1 MEDSHHFEYMARA
14 IQIAKQGQYITHPNP
29 YVGCLL
35 VKNDYVIAEGFTQR
49 AGHDHAEVDAIKKAG
64 DSVKGATAYVTLE
77 PCSYTGRTPPCTSA
91 LIKAGVS
98 KVIIA
103 MQDPNPK
110 VAGSGIK
117 LLEEAGIEVVSGIL
131 ESQAR
136 AINLGFIKRM
146 EKRLPFVRV
155 KMATSLDGKTALA
168 SGESKWITS
177 EASRQDV
184 QFWRAKSSAILTGI
198 GTVLADDPSLTVRL
212 DAQTLEVD
220 GNVRQPKR
228 VILDSKLRCPTNAKL
243 LGLPGKTLIYTQSAS
258 TEKIEAL
265 EMAGAEIIVIP
276 NESIAKN
283 LSLKAVMLDLAKREI
298 NEIHTEA
305 GAELCGS
312 LIQEGLADELLLY
325 MAPHLLGS
333 DGLGAFHLPMIKSMQ
348 DRIDLKIKDIRAIGD
363 DWRIIA
369 SLTQKQV

>member
-1 MEDSHHFEYMARA
+1 MEDSQHFEFMAQA
-14 IQIAKQGQYITHPNP
+14 IQIAKRGQCITHPNP

-35 VKNDYVIAEGFTQR
+35 VKEGLVIAEGFTQR
-49 AGHDHAEVDAIKKAG
+49 AGHDHAEVNALKKAG
-64 DSVKGATAYVTLE
+64 ESAKGVTAYVTLE

-98 KVIIA
+98 KVVIA

-110 VAGSGIK
+110 VAGSGIA
-117 LLEEAGIEVVSGIL
+117 LLEAAGIEVLSGVL

-136 AINLGFIKRM
+136 EINLGFIKRM
-146 EKRLPFVRV
+146 ENKLPFVRV
-155 KMATSLDGKTALA
+155 KMATSLDGRTALA

-177 EASRQDV
+177 EAARHDV
-184 QFWRAKSSAILTGI
+184 QFWRAKSAAILTGI

-212 DAQTLEVD
+212 DAETLQTD
-220 GNVRQPKR
+220 GDVRQPVR
-228 VILDSKLRCPTNAKL
+228 VIIDSQLRCPADAKL
-243 LGLPGKTLIYTQSAS
+243 LGLPGETLIYTQTTSS
-258 TEKIEAL
+258 TKIQAL
-265 EMAGAEIIVIP
+265 EKAGAEVIVMLR
-276 NESIAKN
+276 EGQAKPM
-283 LSLKAVMLDLAKREI
+283 SLKAVMEDLAKREI

-305 GAELCGS
+305 GAKLCGS

-333 DGLGAFHLPMIKSMQ
+333 EGLGAFHLPNIKTMQ
-348 DRIDLKIKDIRAIGD
+348 DRVDLKIKDIRAIGD

>member
-1 MEDSHHFEYMARA
+1 MEDSQHFEFMARA
-14 IQIAKQGQYITHPNP
+14 ILIAKRGQYITHPNP

-35 VKNDYVIAEGFTQR
+35 AKDGQVIAEGFTQP
-49 AGHDHAEVDAIKKAG
+49 AGHDHAEVNALKKVGGSA
-64 DSVKGATAYVTLE
+64 KGATAYVTLE

-98 KVIIA
+98 KVVIA

-110 VAGSGIK
+110 VAGSGIA
-117 LLEEAGIEVVSGIL
+117 LLEAAGIEVISGVL

-146 EKRLPFVRV
+146 EKKLPFVRV
-155 KMATSLDGKTALA
+155 KMATSLDGRTALA

-177 EASRQDV
+177 ESARHDV
-184 QFWRAKSSAILTGI
+184 QFWRAKSAAILTGI

-212 DAQTLEVD
+212 DAQTLEID
-220 GNVRQPKR
+220 GDVRQPVR
-228 VILDSKLRCPTNAKL
+228 VILDSQLRCPTNAKL
-243 LGLPGKTLIYTQSAS
+243 LCLPGDTLIYTQSTAS
-258 TEKIEAL
+258 DKIQAL
-265 EMAGAEIIVIP
+265 EKAGAEVAVMRIEDQEKTMP
-276 NESIAKN
+276 
-283 LSLKAVMLDLAKREI
+283 LKAVMEDLAKREI

-305 GAELCGS
+305 GAKLCGS

-333 DGLGAFHLPMIKSMQ
+333 DGLGAFHLPNIKSMQ

>member
-1 MEDSHHFEYMARA
+1 MEDSQHLEFMARA
-14 IQIAKQGQYITHPNP
+14 IQIAKRGQYITHPNP

-35 VKNDYVIAEGFTQR
+35 VKEGQVIAEGFTQR
-49 AGHDHAEVDAIKKAG
+49 AGHDHAEVNALKKAG
-64 DSVKGATAYVTLE
+64 DSAKGATAYVTLE

-98 KVIIA
+98 KVVIA
-103 MQDPNPK
+103 RQDPNPK
-110 VAGSGIK
+110 VAGSGIA
-117 LLEEAGIEVVSGIL
+117 LLEAAGIEVISSVL

-136 AINLGFIKRM
+136 TINLGFIKRM
-146 EKRLPFVRV
+146 EKKLPFVRV
-155 KMATSLDGKTALA
+155 KMATSLDGRTALA

-177 EASRQDV
+177 ESARHDV

-212 DAQTLEVD
+212 DAQTLEIEGD
-220 GNVRQPKR
+220 VRQPVR
-228 VILDSKLRCPTNAKL
+228 VILDSQLRCPTDAKL
-243 LGLPGKTLIYTQSAS
+243 LGLPGDTLIYTQSTS
-258 TEKIEAL
+258 SDKIQAL
-265 EMAGAEIIVIP
+265 EKAGAEVVVIP
-276 NESIAKN
+276 NDAREKTMP
-283 LSLKAVMLDLAKREI
+283 LKSVMEDLAKREI

-305 GAELCGS
+305 GAKLCGS

-333 DGLGAFHLPMIKSMQ
+333 DGLGAFHLQNIQTMQ

-369 SLTQKQV
+369 SLTQK

>member
-1 MEDSHHFEYMARA
+1 MEDSQHLEFMARA
-14 IQIAKQGQYITHPNP
+14 IQIAKRGQYITHPNP

-35 VKNDYVIAEGFTQR
+35 VKDGQVISEGFTQR
-49 AGHDHAEVDAIKKAG
+49 AGHDHAEVNALKKAVE
-64 DSVKGATAYVTLE
+64 SAKGATAYVTLE

-91 LIKAGVS
+91 LIKAGISNV
-98 KVIIA
+98 VIA

-110 VAGSGIK
+110 VAGSGIA
-117 LLEEAGIEVVSGIL
+117 LLEAAGIKVVSGVL
-131 ESQAR
+131 QNQAK

-146 EKRLPFVRV
+146 EKKLPFVRV
-155 KMATSLDGKTALA
+155 KMATSLDGKTALS

-177 EASRQDV
+177 EAARHDV

-212 DAQTLEVD
+212 DTQALQIEGD
-220 GNVRQPKR
+220 VRQPVR
-228 VILDSKLRCPTNAKL
+228 VILDSQLRCSTNAKL
-243 LGLPGKTLIYTQSAS
+243 LALPGETVIYTLSNS
-258 TEKIEAL
+258 SDKIKAL
-265 EMAGAEIIVIP
+265 EKAGAEVVIISSEQQG
-276 NESIAKN
+276 ESM
-283 LSLKAVMLDLAKREI
+283 SLKAVMEDLAKREI

-305 GAELCGS
+305 GAKLCGS

-333 DGLGAFHLPMIKSMQ
+333 DGLGAFHLPNIKTMQ

-369 SLTQKQV
+369 SLTQK